1 MIQNTNRFTSLIVKG
16 QLAPPWFTYT
26 FDRLTKNFGVN
37 LLLTILFTI
46 LLTVCKMGICLWVTD
61 FWFGTGISGGVPP
74 LLGIDVPCLKIYRVR
89 QLMYT
94 AYVPTPTFI
103 DIWMI
108 LGMCTLTCMLN
119 FSLWFFKVFKIFLI
133 LICLYCLIC
142 LSLEETDS
150 LLFKFVL
157 KKPYFSIFDTNYV
170 INISPYF
177 RLLANLGGVSKKIS

>member
-1 MIQNTNRFTSLIVKG
+1 MIQNTNGFTSLIMKD

-26 FDRLTKNFGVN
+26 FDK
-37 LLLTILFTI
+37 LTI
-46 LLTVCKMGICLWVTD
+46 CKMEICLWVID
-61 FWFGTGISGGVPP
+61 FWFGRGISGGVPP
-74 LLGIDVPCLKIYRVR
+74 LLGIDVPCLKIYRVP

-94 AYVPTPTFI
+94 AYIPTPTSI
-103 DIWMI
+103 GIWMI
-108 LGMCTLTCMLN
+108 LDMCTLTHMLI

-133 LICLYCLIC
+133 LTSLYRLIC

-157 KKPYFSIFDTNYV
+157 KKPYFSIFHTIYV

-177 RLLANLGGVSKKIS
+177 RLLANLGGASKKIS